1 MILLRQLLYLERE
14 CRLLLALA
22 FCAEWYEEIP
32 VKGFVA

>member
-14 CRLLLALA
+14 CSLLLALA

-32 VKGFVA
+32 VP